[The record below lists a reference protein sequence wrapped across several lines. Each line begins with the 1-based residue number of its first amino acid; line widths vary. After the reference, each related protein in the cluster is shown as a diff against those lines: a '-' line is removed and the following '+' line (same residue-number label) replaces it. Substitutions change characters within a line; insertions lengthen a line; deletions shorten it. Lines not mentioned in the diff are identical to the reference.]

1 MKNSVI
7 NNKEFKFSNPSKLN
21 SKAFPIPVRDNTCL
35 GRLDQ
40 KTGELL
46 EKCLG
51 CYADNRGFYAMPD
64 TKQVREDNLS
74 LFNEKPEEFVF
85 WMIGKLNRM
94 RNKEFRWF
102 DSGDIFSIKFLK
114 AVIEI
119 CEKTPD
125 TTHWI
130 PTTTWNYPNQEFLDQ
145 LQVLQALPNVRLR
158 ASNPGSIPTLSKG
171 LYPLQSV
178 VVQEIKP
185 KSTKELFYCP
195 ASNQAGKC
203 GPCKACYSSKIQT
216 VAYLE
221 H

>member
-7 NNKEFKFSNPSKLN
+7 NNREFKFSNPSKLN

-102 DSGDIFSIKFLK
+102 DSGDIFSIRFLK

-130 PTTTWNYPNQEFLDQ
+130 PTTTWNYPNTKFLRL
-145 LQVLQALPNVRLR
+145 LQVLRKLPNVRLR
-158 ASNPGSIPTLSKG
+158 ASNRADKVEINKS

-178 VVQEIKP
+178 VVNKLE

-195 ASNQAGKC
+195 ASNQGGKC
-203 GPCKACYSSKIQT
+203 SNCRACYKESIQT
-216 VAYLE
+216 IAYLK